1 MSNVIEYN
9 NIVAFHPGYYVE
21 EIIEDM
27 EISQAEFAIRLGTT
41 PKTVSKLV
49 NGQCNLSNDLAQKL
63 AMMMGTGI
71 EVWLNIQ
78 LNYEKQI
85 FEIEK
90 ERYYEEQKNIVEM
103 IDYSFF
109 INNAKLPKTGI
120 MSEKIEHLCRYFQIA
135 NLNILK
141 NEDFLLDSKK
151 EVSSK
156 EIKTIINNQAWVQTA
171 INYAKTSGVGVFDS
185 KKLKDNLPQIRN
197 FINYQVENSITKL
210 KDVLAK
216 CGVALVILPHLKGS
230 EINSVVKWYAP
241 NKVMLAISE
250 KRIKSDTFWLSLFHE
265 IKHILQKKYTM
276 TFIDEIS
283 KEAHDIELKLENE
296 ADEFALNYL
305 VPLKYY
311 NKLIKNKNINED
323 EINNLAKEIGINPLI
338 VISRLQHDGVLSQ
351 SRYKN
356 LKQKFS

>member
-9 NIVAFHPGYYVE
+9 DIVAFHPGYYIE

-27 EISQAEFAIRLGTT
+27 EISQSEFAVRLGTT

-63 AMMMGTGI
+63 AMMLGTGI

-90 ERYYEEQKNIVEM
+90 ERCYEEQKSIVEK

-109 INNAKLPKTGI
+109 INNAKLPKTRI
-120 MSEKIEHLCRYFQIA
+120 TSEKIEHLCRYFQIA

-151 EVSSK
+151 EATSK
-156 EIKTIINNQAWVQTA
+156 GIETIINNRAWIQTA
-171 INYAKTSGVGVFDS
+171 INYAKDSEVVEFDS
-185 KKLKDNLPQIRN
+185 KKLKDSLPQIRN
-197 FINYQVENSITKL
+197 FTNYEIEKSLTKL
-210 KDVLAK
+210 KDVLSE
-216 CGVALVILPHLKGS
+216 CGVALVVLPHLKDS
-230 EINSVVKWYAP
+230 EINSIVKWYAK

-250 KRIKSDTFWLSLFHE
+250 KRIKSDTFWFSLFHE
-265 IKHILQKKYTM
+265 IKHIFQKKFTM
-276 TFIDEIS
+276 TFIDDMSNEVC
-283 KEAHDIELKLENE
+283 DIELKLENE

-311 NKLIKNKNINED
+311 NKLIKNKKINED

-338 VISRLQHDGVLSQ
+338 IISRLQHDGMLSQ